1 MIRYRKEID
10 GLRAV
15 AVLGV
20 FFFHL
25 GWAPFSGGW
34 LGVDIFFVISGYLI
48 SSLLLKEIDAT
59 GTVSLSGFYQ
69 RRLRRIMPALLFCL
83 LGSFPMALIIAKTH
97 IFTEYSQSLA
107 AALLSFSN
115 IFFWQHAG
123 YFAIDAQLAPLL
135 HTWTL
140 GVEEQ
145 FYLIV
150 PLLFVFMATLRNHQ
164 RGVFLGGLFCV
175 AFASFYACRYGTDLM
190 SVSFRFY
197 MLPTR
202 GWELLIGLFTAVL
215 LHYKPGIRT
224 KNRVTETLSFASLS
238 FVAFAFFHYH
248 GGSFFAEKAL
258 FTTLAT
264 AVFIG
269 TTTESSLFGRTLSL
283 RPIRF
288 IGQISYSLY
297 LWHWPFIFLWNLGAL
312 RFGLESTLV
321 AQLGVLAAAVCMATL
336 SWRFIETP
344 FRKKST
350 WAECVRPLAPLA
362 FLVFVLAG
370 YGSYQLGGDKTAY
383 AVSDTGAA
391 EFTSFRGVEKNEY
404 FHIGPAGTPQFIL
417 VGDSHARATSPA
429 LMELSK
435 EYGIPGEAVMK
446 DGTGPLKNIRRSHK
460 TSVPPFA
467 EHWEKYLLKSTVK
480 TVVLIAKWDR
490 YYGLE
495 SWKYLGSSPE
505 WTVETAMKEMR
516 DYVTLLLDNGFEVW
530 ILDEVPQFE
539 KDPILLTKIFDNKP
553 YVEEIVFRENTHF
566 ARKALESINST
577 RLHILDPYPV
587 LTENGLLSAVR
598 NEQFMYMDI
607 SHLSTAGALSLKD
620 LFRPLFKSMLM
631 SGQRLSVSN

>member
-25 GWAPFSGGW
+25 GWASFSGGW

-48 SSLLLKEIDAT
+48 SSLLLKEMDSS

-83 LGSFPMALIIAKTH
+83 LGSFPMALIISKTY

-115 IFFWQHAG
+115 IFFWQHSG

-145 FYLIV
+145 FYLII
-150 PLLFVFMATLRNHQ
+150 PLLFVFMATLRNRQ
-164 RGVFLGGLFCV
+164 RGVFLGGLFFV
-175 AFASFYACRYGTDLM
+175 ALASFFACRYGTDLM

-215 LHYKPGIRT
+215 LHYKPEIRT
-224 KNRVTETLSFASLS
+224 KNRITETLSVASLC
-238 FVAFAFFHYH
+238 FVAFAFFNYK

-269 TTTESSLFGRTLSL
+269 TTTESSLFGRALSL
-283 RPIRF
+283 RPVRF

-297 LWHWPFIFLWNLGAL
+297 LWHWPFIFLWNLAAL
-312 RFGLESTLV
+312 RFGLEPTIVS
-321 AQLGVLAAAVCMATL
+321 QLAILAAAVGTATL
-336 SWRFIETP
+336 SWRFVETP
-344 FRKKST
+344 FRKKSS
-350 WAECVRPLAPLA
+350 WAECIKPLAPLA
-362 FLVFVLAG
+362 LLVFVLAG
-370 YGSYQLGGDKTAY
+370 YGSFQLGGDKTAY
-383 AVSDTGAA
+383 AVSDEGAA
-391 EFTSFRGVEKNEY
+391 HFTSFRGVEKDEY
-404 FHIGPAGTPQFIL
+404 YHMGPAGTPQFIL
-417 VGDSHARATSPA
+417 VGDSHAKAASPA
-429 LMELSK
+429 LVELSK
-435 EYGIPGEAVMK
+435 EYGIPGEAAMK

-460 TSVPPFA
+460 TNAPPFA
-467 EHWEKYLLKSTVK
+467 ERWEKYILNGTIKK
-480 TVVLIAKWDR
+480 VVLIAKWDR

-495 SWKYLGSSPE
+495 SWKYLGSSSE

-516 DYVTLLLDNGFEVW
+516 DMVILLLDNGFEVW
-530 ILDEVPQFE
+530 ILDEVPQFQ

-553 YVEEIVFRENTHF
+553 YVEEVAFRENVHF
-566 ARKALESINST
+566 ARKALAGISSPG
-577 RLHILDPYPV
+577 LHMLDPYPA
-587 LTENGLLSAVR
+587 LTEDGLLSAVQ
-598 NEQFMYMDI
+598 NDHFMYTDN

-620 LFRPLFKSMLM
+620 VFRPLFESIKV
-631 SGQRLSVSN
+631 GQ